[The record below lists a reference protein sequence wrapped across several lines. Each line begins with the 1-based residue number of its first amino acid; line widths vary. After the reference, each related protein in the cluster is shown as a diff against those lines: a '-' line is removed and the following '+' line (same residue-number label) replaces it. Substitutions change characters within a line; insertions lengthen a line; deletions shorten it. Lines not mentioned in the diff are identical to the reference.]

1 MTDGAAIWR
10 LVCQTDV
17 LDTNSCYAYLLLCT
31 DFADTCLVSYD
42 GERLAGFVTGYRPP
56 GRPDVLF
63 VWQIGVDPAYRGRG
77 LGRAL
82 LGRLVERA
90 AAQGVRYLE
99 ATVTPDNDASRR
111 LFRWL
116 ADARRCELA
125 TTSRFEPPHFA
136 AAEHEPEQLIRIGP
150 LQEKK

>member
-42 GERLAGFVTGYRPP
+42 GERLAGFVTGYVPP
-56 GRPDVLF
+56 PRPDVLF

-82 LGRLVERA
+82 LSQLVARVA
-90 AAQGVRYLE
+90 ARGTRYVE
-99 ATVTPDNDASRR
+99 ATVTPDNAASRR
-111 LFRWL
+111 LFQWL
-116 ADARRCELA
+116 ADGHACPLV
-125 TTSRFEPPHFA
+125 TTSHFESRHFPTA
-136 AAEHEPEQLIRIGP
+136 QHDPEQLLRIGP
-150 LQEKK
+150 LEEKK